1 MLEQR
6 VNYWQQ
12 IQKIRV
18 EDLVFLD
25 EAGVNL
31 AMTRLYARALR
42 GQRATATK
50 PNKRG
55 KNTTMVAA
63 IALKGVVTALSYTGG
78 TDGLT
83 FQTFVDKCLV
93 PQLWEGAC
101 VVMDNFSSHK
111 VEGIQSAIEAVGA
124 KLIYLPPYSPDFSPI
139 ENFWSKVKQQIRS
152 AAARTGEALDQAMT
166 AAFESVSLTDIQH
179 WFAYRCYCTSLN

>member
-1 MLEQR
+1 MF
-6 VNYWQQ
+6 
-12 IQKIRV
+12 I
-18 EDLVFLD
+18 D

-42 GQRATATK
+42 GHRATATK
-50 PNKRG
+50 PSARG
-55 KNTTMVAA
+55 QNVTMVGA
-63 IALKGVVTALSYTGG
+63 IALSGVISALTYTGG

-83 FQTFVDKCLV
+83 FKTFIEKALV

-101 VVMDNFSSHK
+101 IVMDNFSSHK
-111 VEGIQSAIEAVGA
+111 VEGVRELIEAAGA

-139 ENFWSKVKQQIRS
+139 ENFWSKVKQHIRS
-152 AAARTGEALDQAMT
+152 AAARTSEALDEAIT
-166 AAFESVSLTDIQH
+166 DAFAAVSLEDIQH